1 MNKWE
6 KEVAQHHLA
15 AEEEVIKELEA
26 QYKRA
31 LNEINLKIRIL
42 KGDELTQSKI
52 YQINYQEALK
62 GQIEGILEKLHG
74 DEYTSIQ
81 QYLKECYTDG
91 FIGTMYDIAG
101 QGIPLMIPIDQNAAV
116 KAIMTDSKINE
127 GLYKAI
133 GVDTAELKKRIRSEI
148 TRGLAANDT
157 YESIAQ
163 SISLFTNAPLKRAR
177 TIVRTE
183 GHRIQQAS
191 TEDARQAAKKRGCD
205 ILKVWDATMDG
216 ETRPTHRKLDGQIR
230 ETDELFEMDG
240 KKAKYPGEFGRP
252 EEDCNCRCTANSI
265 PRWALDEAELEEQKE
280 RAKFFGIDKTE
291 DFEDYKKKYLGVID
305 TDIDNKMSKPKRPKR
320 SDYDD
325 EDKYDEA
332 RAKYRKE
339 LESYKERLEKW
350 ADLQIPETAMTRSQ
364 IEEWCLKNN
373 LELKD
378 IDGMDKRAFNA
389 FTQRWEKLSNDY
401 PLNKKLHFSTGEIL
415 DNRMEIAFE
424 NDASFYA
431 DAGHG
436 MSFGSIFKDYR
447 KVLTGFGE
455 QISDGF
461 NVWGSGSINT
471 LFDHEYGHS
480 VYTSLKYSKGMTTD
494 KRLKMK
500 EDLISTCLGKKGI
513 SEYAQTNEE
522 ELFAEGFAAFYGGE
536 KTEFAEAFKQFLG
549 RWYK

>member
-6 KEVAQHHLA
+6 KEVMQHQLT
-15 AEEEVIKELEA
+15 AEQAVIKELEA

-31 LNEINLKIRIL
+31 LHEINLKIRIL
-42 KGDELTQSKI
+42 KGDDLTQSKI

-74 DEYTSIQ
+74 DEFTSIQ
-81 QYLKECYTDG
+81 EYLKECYTDG

-163 SISLFTNAPLKRAR
+163 SISLYTNAPLARAR

-205 ILKVWDATMDG
+205 VLKVWDATLDG
-216 ETRPTHRKLDGQIR
+216 KTRTAHRKMDGQIR
-230 ETDELFEMDG
+230 ETDEFFEMDG

-280 RAKFFGIDKTE
+280 RAKFFGIDKTK
-291 DFEDYKKKYLGVID
+291 DFEEYKKKYLKAAEESAKNEEPKVSFNPAKTIEEAEEYAKENFVVKKTWTGNGNVSYKGLSLDMANEFNSTFTELYEEYDLPKLTNIQPMNFRANIWKGSETTPMAYRNISNGELYFNPKILKDEKALAAYIRKGKEAYDKVTSNAGMFTGAKRELVEKYIKAGRQLVAEDAHD
-305 TDIDNKMSKPKRPKR
+305 T
-320 SDYDD
+320 
-325 EDKYDEA
+325 
-332 RAKYRKE
+332 AKAILCHEMGHHIQNRIINYSKE
-339 LESYKERLEKW
+339 LFEIAQKGFDEYSLKISGYAAGSIGEYIAESFSAYKNGESGIIDPKLLGVFERLIK
-350 ADLQIPETAMTRSQ
+350 
-364 IEEWCLKNN
+364 
-373 LELKD
+373 
-378 IDGMDKRAFNA
+378 
-389 FTQRWEKLSNDY
+389 
-401 PLNKKLHFSTGEIL
+401 
-415 DNRMEIAFE
+415 
-424 NDASFYA
+424 
-431 DAGHG
+431 
-436 MSFGSIFKDYR
+436 
-447 KVLTGFGE
+447 
-455 QISDGF
+455 
-461 NVWGSGSINT
+461 
-471 LFDHEYGHS
+471 
-480 VYTSLKYSKGMTTD
+480 
-494 KRLKMK
+494 
-500 EDLISTCLGKKGI
+500 
-513 SEYAQTNEE
+513 
-522 ELFAEGFAAFYGGE
+522 
-536 KTEFAEAFKQFLG
+536 
-549 RWYK
+549 

>member
-6 KEVAQHHLA
+6 KEVAQRQLT

-31 LNEINLKIRIL
+31 LKEINLKIRIL
-42 KGDELTQSKI
+42 QSDELTQSKI

-91 FIGTMYDIAG
+91 FIGAMYDIAG

-148 TRGLAANDT
+148 TRGLATNDT

-191 TEDARQAAKKRGCD
+191 CEDARQAAKKRGCD

-216 ETRPTHRKLDGQIR
+216 DTRPTHRKLDGQIR

-265 PRWALDEAELEEQKE
+265 PRWALDEAELEAMQD
-280 RAKFFGIDKTE
+280 RAAFFELDKSK
-291 DFEDYKKKYLGVID
+291 DFEDYKKK
-305 TDIDNKMSKPKRPKR
+305 P
-320 SDYDD
+320 
-325 EDKYDEA
+325 A
-332 RAKYRKE
+332 
-339 LESYKERLEKW
+339 
-350 ADLQIPETAMTRSQ
+350 
-364 IEEWCLKNN
+364 
-373 LELKD
+373 
-378 IDGMDKRAFNA
+378 
-389 FTQRWEKLSNDY
+389 
-401 PLNKKLHFSTGEIL
+401 
-415 DNRMEIAFE
+415 
-424 NDASFYA
+424 
-431 DAGHG
+431 
-436 MSFGSIFKDYR
+436 
-447 KVLTGFGE
+447 
-455 QISDGF
+455 
-461 NVWGSGSINT
+461 
-471 LFDHEYGHS
+471 
-480 VYTSLKYSKGMTTD
+480 YS
-494 KRLKMK
+494 
-500 EDLISTCLGKKGI
+500 
-513 SEYAQTNEE
+513 
-522 ELFAEGFAAFYGGE
+522 
-536 KTEFAEAFKQFLG
+536 
-549 RWYK
+549 

>member
-6 KEVAQHHLA
+6 KEVAQHQLA
-15 AEEEVIKELEA
+15 AEEAVIKELEA

-31 LNEINLKIRIL
+31 LKEINLKIRIL
-42 KGDELTQSKI
+42 QSDELTQSKI

-81 QYLKECYTDG
+81 QYLKDCYTDG
-91 FIGTMYDIAG
+91 FVGTMYDIAG

-148 TRGLAANDT
+148 TRGIAANDT

-205 ILKVWDATMDG
+205 ILKVWDATLDG
-216 ETRPTHRKLDGQIR
+216 DTRPTHRKLDGQIR
-230 ETDELFEMDG
+230 ETDEFFEMDG

-280 RAKFFGIDKTE
+280 RAKYFGIDKTK
-291 DFEDYKKKYLGVID
+291 DFEEYKEKYLKAAD
-305 TDIDNKMSKPKRPKR
+305 SQAEYLRNNMPKG
-320 SDYDD
+320 
-325 EDKYDEA
+325 
-332 RAKYRKE
+332 
-339 LESYKERLEKW
+339 YKETRKIGEPIKQEELTEIIESARLKGVQIGYDGYPLGGFDTYRGDVEVLKAVINQAAKQLDSELFKNAKGSKMILVYDNVLGYGDDKSMVDIGAFAMTKGRTITLNKFMFDDSAYLKKEYAEAVEKGFFVKGTDYTSIVSHEAGHIIDKNTPGLRKRILAAIEKEAANQGMTADEYISANISTYA
-350 ADLQIPETAMTRSQ
+350 ADLDMAGGYHELVSELNSLLTSGGDCGI
-364 IEEWCLKNN
+364 IEVLRK
-373 LELKD
+373 
-378 IDGMDKRAFNA
+378 
-389 FTQRWEKLSNDY
+389 
-401 PLNKKLHFSTGEIL
+401 
-415 DNRMEIAFE
+415 
-424 NDASFYA
+424 
-431 DAGHG
+431 AGV
-436 MSFGSIFKDYR
+436 F
-447 KVLTGFGE
+447 
-455 QISDGF
+455 
-461 NVWGSGSINT
+461 
-471 LFDHEYGHS
+471 
-480 VYTSLKYSKGMTTD
+480 
-494 KRLKMK
+494 
-500 EDLISTCLGKKGI
+500 
-513 SEYAQTNEE
+513 
-522 ELFAEGFAAFYGGE
+522 
-536 KTEFAEAFKQFLG
+536 
-549 RWYK
+549 

>member
-6 KEVAQHHLA
+6 KEVAQHQLA
-15 AEEEVIKELEA
+15 AEEAVIKELEA

-31 LNEINLKIRIL
+31 LKEINLKIRIL
-42 KGDELTQSKI
+42 QSDELTQSKI

-205 ILKVWDATMDG
+205 ILKVWDATLDG
-216 ETRPTHRKLDGQIR
+216 DTRPTHRKLDGQIR
-230 ETDELFEMDG
+230 ETDEFFEMDG

-280 RAKFFGIDKTE
+280 RAKYFGIDKTK
-291 DFEDYKKKYLGVID
+291 DFEEYKEKYLKAAENVEKSGNLRYNSGGLMGAYNDENDPYNEKREAHANLYYEEIRNSSKKHFVDAVSKNSSIDAETVEKVYLHVFSNKHMLDNTMKYFDPDYYMAESFRRLRTNSNIQEHDKVLLRHEALEYDLMQENPDMTYEEAHGIAEKAHNYKKALLSWLK
-305 TDIDNKMSKPKRPKR
+305 
-320 SDYDD
+320 
-325 EDKYDEA
+325 
-332 RAKYRKE
+332 KE
-339 LESYKERLEKW
+339 
-350 ADLQIPETAMTRSQ
+350 
-364 IEEWCLKNN
+364 
-373 LELKD
+373 
-378 IDGMDKRAFNA
+378 
-389 FTQRWEKLSNDY
+389 
-401 PLNKKLHFSTGEIL
+401 
-415 DNRMEIAFE
+415 
-424 NDASFYA
+424 
-431 DAGHG
+431 
-436 MSFGSIFKDYR
+436 
-447 KVLTGFGE
+447 
-455 QISDGF
+455 
-461 NVWGSGSINT
+461 
-471 LFDHEYGHS
+471 
-480 VYTSLKYSKGMTTD
+480 
-494 KRLKMK
+494 
-500 EDLISTCLGKKGI
+500 GK
-513 SEYAQTNEE
+513 
-522 ELFAEGFAAFYGGE
+522 
-536 KTEFAEAFKQFLG
+536 
-549 RWYK
+549 